1 MYTLLNHQLIAFRR
15 SRSQGG
21 NIAAR
26 GIMFLFVLYFV
37 ALAIGAG
44 FNMEQLIQSIFP
56 GMNAIVVFNGFI
68 LYYFLA
74 DFLLRTQLQE
84 LPILSIVPY
93 LHLNISRIRII
104 NYQNLTGL
112 VSAFNIIPLF
122 LFLPFIASNIVNSYS
137 DFTGSMFA
145 IAILSLVV
153 FINYLALYLKR
164 KWASNF
170 IYLLVSLAVVIA
182 LVALDHFKIIS
193 TSVIS
198 SFVFGEI
205 LNQPLLALGF
215 TFIAGTMFFINVR
228 YLRKNLYVENLS
240 KKEESKTSTDYA
252 FLNRFGKV
260 GELTALELKLILRHK
275 RSRTSLYGGFI
286 FLAYGFMFYK
296 EPFLENNQFGSM
308 LFAAIFVTGI
318 SLVIYGQF
326 MFAWQSAHFD
336 GLLANKID
344 LGDFIKA
351 KFLLL
356 TISCTVITLIATFY
370 GFISWKLL
378 LLHLA
383 AYLYNIGF
391 GIVIVLWFA
400 TKNYKRLDLSSGSSF
415 NWQGTGAVQWI
426 MGIPLIVI
434 PFLIYL
440 PFQLAGQS
448 FLGLYALS
456 FFGIISLLMRNFW
469 IKHLTRIVLK
479 QRYKIAEGFRE

>member
-1 MYTLLNHQLIAFRR
+1 MYTFLNHQFIAFRR
-15 SRSQGG
+15 SRNQGG
-21 NIAAR
+21 NIVAR
-26 GIMFLFVLYFV
+26 GIMFLFVVYFI
-37 ALAIGAG
+37 AMAIGAG
-44 FNMEQLIQSIFP
+44 FYMEQLIQSIFP
-56 GMNAIVVFNGFI
+56 GRNEIDVFNGFI

-84 LPILSIVPY
+84 LPVLSIVPY
-93 LHLNISRIRII
+93 LHLNISRRRII
-104 NYQNLTGL
+104 NYLNLTGL

-122 LFLPFIASNIVNSYS
+122 LFLPFIISNIVNSYG
-137 DFTGSMFA
+137 DFAGSMFI
-145 IAILSLVV
+145 IAIFSLVV
-153 FINYLALYLKR
+153 FNNYLALYLKR

-170 IYLLVSLAVVIA
+170 TYLLVSLAVVTALIA
-182 LVALDHFKIIS
+182 LDYFKIIS
-193 TSVIS
+193 TKAFS
-198 SFVFGEI
+198 SFIFCEI
-205 LNQPLLALGF
+205 LEQPLLALGF
-215 TFIAGTMFFINVR
+215 TIIAGTIFFINAK
-228 YLRKNLYVENLS
+228 YLRKNLYIEELS
-240 KKEESKTSTDYA
+240 KKEESKTSTDYP

-296 EPFLENNQFGSM
+296 EPLLENNQFGSM

-318 SLVIYGQF
+318 SLIIYGQF
-326 MFAWQSAHFD
+326 MFGWQSAHFD

-344 LGDFIKA
+344 LEDFIKA
-351 KFLLL
+351 KFLLM

-426 MGIPLIVI
+426 MGIPLLVI

-440 PFQLAGQS
+440 PFQLVGQP
-448 FLGLYALS
+448 FWGLFALS
-456 FFGIISLLMRNFW
+456 FFGIINLLMRNFW
-469 IKHLTRIVLK
+469 IKQLTKILLK